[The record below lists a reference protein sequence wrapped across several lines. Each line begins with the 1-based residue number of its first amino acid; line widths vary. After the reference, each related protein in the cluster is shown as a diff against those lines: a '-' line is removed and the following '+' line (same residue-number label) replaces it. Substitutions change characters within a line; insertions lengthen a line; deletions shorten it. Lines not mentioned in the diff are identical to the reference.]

1 MKTPHELACAISAL
15 INSQPRSPTVAELEG
30 VIGEHWE
37 APSEIVGLEALQGEG
52 VAVTDDLR
60 EITDGVSNF
69 RRLARVERQTD
80 EERDQYLA
88 ALSDF
93 LECKRKEDP
102 AGFSRGEF
110 LPPLT
115 VVVEPMRD
123 NFFFG
128 AGGVTLVDGSPPKHG
143 AVWFPPER
151 FDPAV
156 GD

>member
-15 INSQPRSPTVAELEG
+15 INSQPRSPTIAELEG
-30 VIGEHWE
+30 VIREHWE
-37 APSEIVGLEALQGEG
+37 APSEFVGLETLQGES

-60 EITDGVSNF
+60 EIKDGVSNF

-93 LECKRKEDP
+93 LERMRTEDP

-110 LPPLT
+110 GPPM
-115 VVVEPMRD
+115 VVVTDRIRD
-123 NFFFG
+123 SICL
-128 AGGVTLVDGSPPKHG
+128 GGVGYG
-143 AVWFPPER
+143 I
-151 FDPAV
+151 
-156 GD
+156 